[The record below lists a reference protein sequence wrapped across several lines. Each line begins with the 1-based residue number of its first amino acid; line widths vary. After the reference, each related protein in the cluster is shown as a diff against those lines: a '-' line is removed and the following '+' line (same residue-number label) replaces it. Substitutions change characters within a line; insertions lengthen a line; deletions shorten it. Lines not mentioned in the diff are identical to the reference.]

1 MMLKLRQIL
10 FVKVR
15 PHNELYFRLIPSN
28 HKCSMLAMLPF
39 VFMKFAIPQV
49 AKISARSTL
58 CRYSHWEFQD
68 CLLALVIIISHLSMP
83 SILIPVASADAL
95 IYLSSPINLTKTF
108 RSLKEIFITIRHL
121 IFLNWRCLV
130 FFPDIF
136 FILLNSNRPVHYS
149 FNL

>member
-1 MMLKLRQIL
+1 MLKLRQIL

-15 PHNELYFRLIPSN
+15 PHNELYLRLIPSN
-28 HKCSMLAMLPF
+28 HKCSMLAVLPF
-39 VFMKFAIPQV
+39 VFMKFTIPQV

-58 CRYSHWEFQD
+58 CRYSHWQFQD
-68 CLLALVIIISHLSMP
+68 CLLALVIIVSHLSMP

-121 IFLNWRCLV
+121 IFLN
-130 FFPDIF
+130 
-136 FILLNSNRPVHYS
+136 
-149 FNL
+149 